1 MKWLMLSIAAL
12 ACVST
17 QATHLAGFDPNRGPT
32 CWPMVQVFSSP
43 EAVGSPF
50 VEVAFLHT
58 STTDPVGDD
67 KLIQS
72 MKEKAAEV
80 GGNGILLRGITQRTG
95 QVGLVT
101 GAFTSKPEG
110 EAVAIWIPRDS
121 AATVNGCK
129 LYHPNQENP

>member
-1 MKWLMLSIAAL
+1 MKLLLVVFAL

-17 QATHLAGFDPNRGPT
+17 QATRLAGFDPSRGPT

-43 EAVGSPF
+43 EAVGAPF
-50 VEVAFLHT
+50 VEVAYLRT
-58 STTDPVGDD
+58 SSSDPVGDD

-80 GGNGILLRGITQRTG
+80 GANGILLRGITERSG
-95 QVGLVT
+95 RAGLIT
-101 GAFTSKPEG
+101 GAFTAKPEG

-129 LYHPNQENP
+129 LYHPTQ